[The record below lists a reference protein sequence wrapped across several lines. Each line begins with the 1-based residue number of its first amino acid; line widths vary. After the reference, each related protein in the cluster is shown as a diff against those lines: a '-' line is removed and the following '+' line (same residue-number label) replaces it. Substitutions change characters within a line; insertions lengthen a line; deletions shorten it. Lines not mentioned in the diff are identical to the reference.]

1 MLMAA
6 GIQVEAHGQTD
17 IGRERLT
24 VVVGRFAA

>member
-6 GIQVEAHGQTD
+6 GIQVDADGQAD
-17 IGRERLT
+17 IGRECPT